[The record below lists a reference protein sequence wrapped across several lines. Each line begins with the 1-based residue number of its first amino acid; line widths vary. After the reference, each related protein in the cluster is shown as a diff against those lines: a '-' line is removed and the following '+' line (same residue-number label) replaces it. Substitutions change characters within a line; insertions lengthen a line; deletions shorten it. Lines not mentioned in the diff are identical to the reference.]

1 MKLSFAL
8 GLISLAI
15 AGVSADNPYKVPVP
29 LNTNTM
35 GAVIKAA
42 GSPGAAAVDPTL
54 TCDADYTL
62 AFACNATTGPCTVS
76 VATFTID
83 NCTLT
88 TPLPTI

>member
-15 AGVSADNPYKVPVP
+15 AGVSADNHYKVPVP

-42 GSPGAAAVDPTL
+42 GSPGAAAIDPTL
-54 TCDADYTL
+54 TCDADYSL
-62 AFACNATTGPCTVS
+62 AFTCKS
-76 VATFTID
+76 SK
-83 NCTLT
+83 LR
-88 TPLPTI
+88 LP